1 MIKLELEE
9 FLFEVKDEIL
19 SYEEF
24 GEKTANQWE
33 EKFLAWIKDEN
44 IKKKNIKMEKGKIY
58 YLIDDESDI
67 FDIADE
73 YIYALEQNKE
83 DEYWKN
89 FK

>member
-9 FLFEVKDEIL
+9 FLFEIKDEIL

-24 GEKTANQWE
+24 GENAANIWE
-33 EKFLAWIKDEN
+33 EKFLAIIKN
-44 IKKKNIKMEKGKIY
+44 KKIKNIKNENGKTY

-67 FDIADE
+67 FDMADK

-83 DEYWKN
+83 EEYWKN
-89 FK
+89 FN

>member
-1 MIKLELEE
+1 MIKLEIED
-9 FLFEVKDEIL
+9 FLFEIKDEIL

-24 GEKTANQWE
+24 GEKAAKQWE
-33 EKFLAWIKDEN
+33 EKFLAWLKNDN
-44 IKKKNIKMEKGKIY
+44 IKKKNVKIEKEKIY

-67 FDIADE
+67 FDMADE

-83 DEYWKN
+83 EEYWKN

>member
-9 FLFEVKDEIL
+9 FLFEIKDEIL

-24 GEKTANQWE
+24 GENAANKWE
-33 EKFLAWIKDEN
+33 EKFLEFIKN
-44 IKKKNIKMEKGKIY
+44 KKIKNIKNENGKTY

-67 FDIADE
+67 FDMADE

-83 DEYWKN
+83 EEYWKN
-89 FK
+89 FS